1 MPMNKKILW
10 IFPLLLLISIIPI
23 IIKNMPEGKFYLE
36 DKYYGKNQFVDIT
49 SADLNNLI
57 KEKESFALF
66 VYQPAC
72 VTSADF
78 EQVLY
83 DFMETNNIQIYKI
96 SFSDLK
102 ETEIKNTIKY
112 YPSFAVFNKGKMVDY
127 LDANS
132 DEDLKYYKS
141 KEGFTK
147 WFQSHVIIK
156 ETKKQIENQANSTNT
171 KSTSTSNSNN
181 NINEETK
188 STQNQNI
195 NLENVTRDNNKV
207 NIYFFWGSTCP
218 HCKEEFA
225 FFDEIEEE
233 YGKYYNLYT
242 FEVWQN
248 YDNKTIMNA
257 FASALNE
264 EAKGV
269 PYTIVGDVS
278 FTGFGDVT
286 KEKII
291 DAIKTKHQ
299 NSHDIY
305 FDKIKLQ

>member
-1 MPMNKKILW
+1 MNKKKLW

-49 SADLNNLI
+49 SADLNTLI

-147 WFQSHVIIK
+147 WFQNHVIIK

-181 NINEETK
+181 NTNEETK

-207 NIYFFWGSTCP
+207 NIYFIKSDRGANGFIA
-218 HCKEEFA
+218 HCISA
-225 FFDEIEEE
+225 ANCFDTNEIRWENAVN
-233 YGKYYNLYT
+233 GKLILRHFVYANRIT
-242 FEVWQN
+242 NF
-248 YDNKTIMNA
+248 I
-257 FASALNE
+257 
-264 EAKGV
+264 
-269 PYTIVGDVS
+269 
-278 FTGFGDVT
+278 FTGR
-286 KEKII
+286 II
-291 DAIKTKHQ
+291 
-299 NSHDIY
+299 S
-305 FDKIKLQ
+305 IKLNFISSRTCYRAPGNQEGYRRCFA